1 MAAEAHPG
9 AGGRGGARHAAPV
22 AAAPGPAGNPFAL
35 ADLGLLLQQTGRR
48 AAEELLR
55 QAADAGSLDAL
66 TPASLAWSHVSQ
78 TPPLGR

>member
-1 MAAEAHPG
+1 VAAEAHPG
-9 AGGRGGARHAAPV
+9 AGGRGGARHAALV

-55 QAADAGSLDAL
+55 QAADAKQPDD
-66 TPASLAWSHVSQ
+66 TP
-78 TPPLGR
+78 